1 MPIMRITTSQIFQ
14 RGLSNLLVQ
23 QAKTLKLQQQLSS
36 QKKIQYP
43 SDDPLVAIQGDLLRQ
58 TINFTNSY
66 QQNRQAAEAAISFE
80 ESILSNSIAV
90 LQKIRELQVQA
101 GNNSLSLPDRQAI
114 AAEAQSLL
122 NQLQDLG
129 NSQDSDGHYIFSGS
143 QTTTQPFTINA
154 SGQYVYNGDETQR
167 FQVISSGMQVA
178 LNDNG
183 SGIFMAIPNGNGFFT
198 VAQTATPNTG
208 NSYASTGSV
217 VDATAY
223 VPDNYT
229 IQFVLNSSNQLVVM
243 VSGAASGPV
252 LPPDGNPND
261 APLYQDG
268 GAIDFNGIELVIS
281 GTPQPGDAYAIN
293 PAQNQSIF
301 TTIAQMVANLGNPFV
316 TAADKAA
323 TQTINNQIMEEIDA
337 ALTNIL
343 TFEGQLGARLNQVDL
358 ADQINSDIIGVSQE
372 TLIAV
377 EDVNLAE
384 VAVQLN
390 LEEVYLQ
397 AAQQSFA
404 RIQGLTMFNY
414 I

>member
-1 MPIMRITTSQIFQ
+1 MRITTSQIFQ

-23 QAKTLKLQQQLSS
+23 QGKMLKLQQQLSS

-58 TINFTNSY
+58 TINFTNTY
-66 QQNRQAAEAAISFE
+66 QQNRQAAEAALTFE
-80 ESILSNSIAV
+80 ESILSNSISV
-90 LQKIRELQVQA
+90 LQKLRELQVQGA
-101 GNNSLSLPDRQAI
+101 NNSLSLPDREAI

-129 NSQDSDGHYIFSGS
+129 NSQDSDGNYIFSGS
-143 QTTTQPFTINA
+143 QTTTQPFTINS

-217 VDATAY
+217 VNAAAY
-223 VPDNYT
+223 IPDNYT

-243 VSGAASGPV
+243 VSGVASGSV
-252 LPPDGNPND
+252 IPPDGNPND
-261 APLYQDG
+261 APLYEDG

-301 TTIAQMVANLGNPFV
+301 ATVAKMVANLGNPFT

-404 RIQGLTMFNY
+404 RIQGLTMFKY